1 MSSAWAVIED
11 RGEILMVRRSFSVGR
26 GGQWCP
32 PGGTMWRDEWPEV
45 ACVRETYEETG
56 LRVSVVRPIAHF
68 EGAHFVLCTLNSDR
82 ARLRLR
88 ETECIDAKWV
98 HPANVLDLGTVMDL
112 RRLIPVL
119 QLAGLEA
126 PKLPEG
132 LIPSVPTE
140 QFV

>member
-11 RGEILMVRRSFSVGR
+11 EGELLFVRRAFDVGR

-45 ACVRETYEETG
+45 ASVRETYEETG
-56 LRVSVVRPIAHF
+56 LRVSVVRPIANF
-68 EGAHFVLCTLNSDR
+68 DGAHFVHCTLNSKR
-82 ARLRLR
+82 GRLRLR
-88 ETECIDAKWV
+88 AEECIAAKWV
-98 HPANVLDLGTVMDL
+98 KPHDILSLGTVMDL
-112 RRLIPVL
+112 RRVIPVL
-119 QLAGLEA
+119 ELAGFRA
-126 PKLPEG
+126 PKLPNG

>member
-11 RGEILMVRRSFSVGR
+11 QGELLFVRRAFDVGR

-45 ACVRETYEETG
+45 ACVREAFEETG
-56 LRVSVVRPIAHF
+56 LRVSVVRPIAKF
-68 EGAHFVLCTLNSDR
+68 DGAHFVHCTLNSPR
-82 ARLRLR
+82 SRLRLR
-88 ETECIDAKWV
+88 EEECIDARWV
-98 HPANVLDLGTVMDL
+98 RPEDILSLGTVMDL
-112 RRLIPVL
+112 RRVIPVL
-119 QLAGLEA
+119 KLAGFKT
-126 PKLPEG
+126 PPLPVG